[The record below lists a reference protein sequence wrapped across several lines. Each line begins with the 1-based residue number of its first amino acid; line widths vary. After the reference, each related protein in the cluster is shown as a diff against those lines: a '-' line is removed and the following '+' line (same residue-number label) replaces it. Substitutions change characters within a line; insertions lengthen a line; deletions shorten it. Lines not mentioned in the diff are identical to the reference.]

1 MVVDDADKRYNQ
13 FLAAGVVLRN
23 RSRLQ
28 GCKNTLRVTVGT
40 PEENTNFIEICKI
53 IDQWKK
59 YFLSTV
65 TALWP

>member
-13 FLAAGVVLRN
+13 FLAARVVLRN

-40 PEENTNFIEICKI
+40 PEENSNFIEICKT
-53 IDQWKK
+53 IDQ
-59 YFLSTV
+59 
-65 TALWP
+65 